1 MEKIFWWSLR
11 IWNYDCILRVSNNF
25 ISIEYCHFG
34 ESLEGIIFPG
44 SNLSLFQGDSVL
56 FFLNAHKYTEATD
69 YTIFTNEEDA
79 DEDVYVGKYVDR
91 IIFGLG
97 IAFVVVA
104 AFGLLCVCCVNK
116 YYLIMV
122 CLRETG
128 FRMTKRPVAWL
139 NVASSVQP
147 DSFQL

>member
-1 MEKIFWWSLR
+1 M
-11 IWNYDCILRVSNNF
+11 
-25 ISIEYCHFG
+25 
-34 ESLEGIIFPG
+34 EGIIFRG

-79 DEDVYVGKYVDR
+79 DEDVCVGKYVDR

-122 CLRETG
+122 CKENRSKTS
-128 FRMTKRPVAWL
+128 FYMTL
-139 NVASSVQP
+139 GQ
-147 DSFQL
+147 